1 MTTPLSLRS
10 SWISQVLYKSTPD
23 GCSYLAIVLKSS
35 SCPVDLQ
42 NRPIPTAY
50 LYGGPGVDLPS
61 WTPGLLSA
69 GTPKK
74 TGKGVKHSPG
84 RAYWRLLREKGFK
97 GQKVEGK
104 EEVERLKEMM
114 K

>member
-10 SWISQVLYKSTPD
+10 SWIDQILYKSTPD
-23 GCSYLAIVLKSS
+23 GCSYLAIILKPRPDPCSKFGAKLP
-35 SCPVDLQ
+35 PV
-42 NRPIPTAY
+42 AY
-50 LYGGPGVDLPS
+50 LYGPDIPS

-69 GTPKK
+69 GIPKK
-74 TGKGVKHSPG
+74 TREGVKHSPG

-104 EEVERLKEMM
+104 EEVRKLKEMM

>member
-1 MTTPLSLRS
+1 MTTPPSLRS

-23 GCSYLAIVLKSS
+23 GCSYLAIILKREPGDE
-35 SCPVDLQ
+35 PV
-42 NRPIPTAY
+42 AY
-50 LYGGPGVDLPS
+50 LYGPDIPS

-74 TGKGVKHSPG
+74 TSKGVKHSPG
-84 RAYWRLLREKGFK
+84 RAYWRLLRERGFV

-104 EEVERLKEMM
+104 ENVARLKEMM